1 MGRSCVSYLSPENAG
16 ALELAEAL
24 RQRGG
29 RDRPERVAE
38 LGEARASVVRR
49 VDDRD
54 GVTTFE
60 DVRRATDVLGNRLVL
75 LTP

>member
-1 MGRSCVSYLSPENAG
+1 MRRSRVSHLPPQNAG
-16 ALELAEAL
+16 TLELAEAL

-60 DVRRATDVLGNRLVL
+60 DVRRAADVLGNQL
-75 LTP
+75 L

>member
-1 MGRSCVSYLSPENAG
+1 MRRSRVSHLAPQNAG

-24 RQRGG
+24 RQGGG

-49 VDDRD
+49 R
-54 GVTTFE
+54 
-60 DVRRATDVLGNRLVL
+60 
-75 LTP
+75 